1 MIALRWFLSHLTF
14 FFSLFIL
21 SYLLFN
27 LFQNSAIFEQ
37 KIIISQNDEFLS
49 EKSKDNINLEN
60 ELITKD
66 IIVNDSRINERD
78 IEKKLETQ
86 QFMNTV
92 EHNVK
97 QKVKQ
102 EVEKKSEFTLKS
114 KLDKQDIN
122 LNESTSTMI
131 QEHQKDIKHKDIKDK
146 EVEKDNVKQIVKS
159 VIKEIIE
166 QTKQIQLINKKDD
179 KNKLSAIDDISEPV
193 AVADKILD
201 NSGQVF
207 TNNKQTIDE
216 LVSLLMP
223 EKQLFVSKGNDKKQ
237 EINLI
242 QDKLQLARN
251 YFLEKEFKK
260 SERVYLDLIKLEPEF
275 TDFYSELSN
284 LYFVNNEIKK
294 YNAILVTLARLYIKN
309 KDIKMARY
317 IIKLLEK
324 KAANLAK
331 KLNQELD
338 QLLSNNV
345 LNIKN

>member
-1 MIALRWFLSHLTF
+1 
-14 FFSLFIL
+14 
-21 SYLLFN
+21 
-27 LFQNSAIFEQ
+27 
-37 KIIISQNDEFLS
+37 
-49 EKSKDNINLEN
+49 
-60 ELITKD
+60 
-66 IIVNDSRINERD
+66 
-78 IEKKLETQ
+78 
-86 QFMNTV
+86 
-92 EHNVK
+92 
-97 QKVKQ
+97 
-102 EVEKKSEFTLKS
+102 
-114 KLDKQDIN
+114 
-122 LNESTSTMI
+122 
-131 QEHQKDIKHKDIKDK
+131 
-146 EVEKDNVKQIVKS
+146 
-159 VIKEIIE
+159 
-166 QTKQIQLINKKDD
+166 
-179 KNKLSAIDDISEPV
+179 
-193 AVADKILD
+193 
-201 NSGQVF
+201 
-207 TNNKQTIDE
+207 
-216 LVSLLMP
+216 MP